1 MKNPLEFSTADLNSI
16 REKLLKRHHELL
28 TSDIWQSFPEEMGI
42 KSWIHHPADKKISIL
57 RAESII
63 NCSAQKLFDFL
74 VTDIDKTCSQWN
86 DVMYYSG
93 SIKNYGDGFELS
105 RIISE
110 GHAVAD
116 REDVFL
122 RCTGKLPNGA
132 IYEVSEGYNAA
143 QVPIDKSHTKYIVRS
158 EMYFA
163 SKEFVAINEN
173 QCIYKTIWHYDPMGW
188 LTKMIPRKT
197 FGKLIL
203 KNLVHEH
210 KKLKGIFKS

>member
-1 MKNPLEFSTADLNSI
+1 MKNPLAFSPTELEEI
-16 REKLLKRHHELL
+16 KTKLIHQHHELM
-28 TSDIWQSFPEEMGI
+28 SADIWESFPEEMGI
-42 KSWIHHPADKKISIL
+42 KSWIHHPADGKISIL

-63 NCSAQKLFDFL
+63 NCSAEELYNFL
-74 VTDIDKTCSQWN
+74 VKDIDTTCSQWN

-93 SIKNYGDGFELS
+93 SIKDYGNGFELS

-110 GHAVAD
+110 GHVAAD

-122 RCTGKLPNGA
+122 RCTGKFENGA

-163 SKEFVAINEN
+163 SKEFVVINEH
-173 QCIYKTIWHYDPMGW
+173 QCLYKTIWHYDPMG
-188 LTKMIPRKT
+188 LMSKLFPKKK

-210 KKLKGIFKS
+210 KKLKGIFK